1 MRSDALLGLSA
12 HGVLLYPNR
21 SRTSFQLHNDG
32 GHPVCLSHT
41 LHLCAGVKII
51 SLTRSILELFS
62 MWLEAHIIYILLLI
76 LKLKLYREG
85 LIKRL
90 NFLPKRSLFGL
101 LM

>member
-21 SRTSFQLHNDG
+21 SHTSFQLHNDG

-41 LHLCAGVKII
+41 FHLCPGVKII

-62 MWLEAHIIYILLLI
+62 MWLEAHIIYILLI